1 MTVELSVIIVNYN
14 GKRFLQDCLDSLYRS
29 LDNITFEI
37 IVLDNN
43 STDDSCC
50 FLQTNFPEVELI
62 QSAVNLGFGKGNNKA
77 VELANG
83 NYLLLINNDTVVLDP
98 ISPALDLLKSDNTI
112 GVIGINMLNGDAKY
126 LTAAGNF
133 PNFKNMLRMKYLLQL
148 SGDFKTQDF
157 KRDSYDVDWLG
168 GSFLLLN
175 KETYTKVGGF
185 DQDYFM
191 YVEDVDLCR
200 KIANLG
206 LRRVFFP
213 KISYLHFVG
222 FNKSKNPLLVRGY
235 EIYIAKHYRG
245 YKKTLLSVALLINKT
260 VKRLKDI

>member
-14 GKRFLQDCLDSLYRS
+14 GKRFLQDCLDSLYRC
-29 LDNITFEI
+29 LDNINFEI
-37 IVLDNN
+37 VVIDNN
-43 STDDSCC
+43 STDDSCN
-50 FLQTNFPEVELI
+50 FLQTDFPEVMLI
-62 QSAVNLGFGKGNNKA
+62 QSSINLGFGKGNNKA
-77 VELANG
+77 VEHANG
-83 NYLLLINNDTVVLDP
+83 KYLLLINNDTVVLDP
-98 ISPALDLLKSDNTI
+98 ISPALDFLKSDKSI
-112 GVIGINMLNGDAKY
+112 GVIGINMLNGDAQY

-168 GSFLLLN
+168 GSFLLLK
-175 KETYTKVGGF
+175 KETYTKIGGF

-206 LRRVFFP
+206 LRRVFLP
-213 KISYLHFVG
+213 NLSYIHFVG
-222 FNKSKNPLLVRGY
+222 FNKTKNPLLVKGY
-235 EIYIAKHYRG
+235 EIYIRKHFRG
-245 YKKTLLSVALLINKT
+245 LKRKLLSLALFINKT
-260 VKRLKDI
+260 VKRLKDK